1 MKGNAALVLPAT
13 FVARYFAA
21 TREGFPLNTIREFP
35 RFLLISNIYN
45 ETRYNTNQRV
55 LHRYEKTS
63 MQKGPLCLSV
73 NLSVSAPYAKQEASP
88 KPPACCT

>member
-1 MKGNAALVLPAT
+1 MKGNVALVLPAT

-55 LHRYEKTS
+55 LHRYENKHPC
-63 MQKGPLCLSV
+63 KRGH
-73 NLSVSAPYAKQEASP
+73 YAYSS
-88 KPPACCT
+88 T